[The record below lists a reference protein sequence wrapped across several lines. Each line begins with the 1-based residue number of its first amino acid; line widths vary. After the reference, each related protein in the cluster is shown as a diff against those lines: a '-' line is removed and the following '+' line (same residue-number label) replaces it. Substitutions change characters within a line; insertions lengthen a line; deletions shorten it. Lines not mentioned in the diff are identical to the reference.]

1 MHNIH
6 ENNGKYKI
14 LIQLPQIFYSS
25 LVSAVINL
33 ILKQLSL
40 SERSLIEIKKE
51 NNKKVLE
58 SKTKE
63 VVSFIKM
70 KFLIFYI
77 IDYLLL
83 FFFWYFLSCFCGV
96 YINTQKILFK
106 DSLISFGI
114 SMLYP
119 FGINLLPGIFRIQA
133 LRAKKKDQKT
143 LYKASNLLALI

>member
-14 LIQLPQIFYSS
+14 LAQLPQIFYSS
-25 LVSAVINL
+25 LVSTVINI

-51 NNKKVLE
+51 GNKKRLE

-63 VVSFIKM
+63 VVYFIKM

-106 DSLISFGI
+106 DSLISFGM
-114 SMLYP
+114 SMVYP
-119 FGINLLPGIFRIQA
+119 FGINLIPGIFRIQE
-133 LRAKKKDQKT
+133 LRAKKKRSK
-143 LYKASNLLALI
+143 IIV